1 MTSDTI
7 LLVED
12 EKKVRELMESY
23 LTRQGFKVVAVAT
36 GEDGVRALLSGR
48 FDLIVLDLNLP
59 TMDGLDVLRT
69 IRRRGTCPV
78 FIVSAR
84 QEDRARLEA
93 FELGADDFLVKP
105 YNPAELTARIKALLR
120 RARLPSIQQPE
131 RTLEIDKEQELV
143 LFYGE
148 PLNLTRREFQLLCV
162 LASEPGR
169 IFSREELLRRVWGET
184 GPELIRRVNL
194 YVSRLR
200 ARIHEPD
207 GEDLIL
213 SVFKQ
218 GYRMKPGVQAF
229 AEDSVP
235 A

>member
-93 FELGADDFLVKP
+93 FELGADDF
-105 YNPAELTARIKALLR
+105 
-120 RARLPSIQQPE
+120 
-131 RTLEIDKEQELV
+131 
-143 LFYGE
+143 
-148 PLNLTRREFQLLCV
+148 
-162 LASEPGR
+162 
-169 IFSREELLRRVWGET
+169 
-184 GPELIRRVNL
+184 
-194 YVSRLR
+194 
-200 ARIHEPD
+200 
-207 GEDLIL
+207 
-213 SVFKQ
+213 
-218 GYRMKPGVQAF
+218 
-229 AEDSVP
+229 
-235 A
+235 